1 MNQATLN
8 NAELRLPPVA
18 KPQRK
23 RGNSQSWSIK
33 GKKARVIWSA
43 DKQRAVLVFKWSEK
57 LILVHK
63 YRLSSDQV
71 AQAVTQMREATRIN
85 LRHWSKLCPQSER
98 AAERYAYYLKET
110 VAIAPNSMR

>member
-18 KPQRK
+18 KPQKK

-43 DKQRAVLVFKWSEK
+43 DKKRAVLVFKWSEK
-57 LILVHK
+57 LILIHK

-85 LRHWSKLCPQSER
+85 LCHWSKLYPDSPRASEK
-98 AAERYAYYLKET
+98 YTTLLQCT
-110 VAIAPNSMR
+110 VAVPKK